1 VQHPGH
7 GTREVA
13 DHAIAL
19 MLTLAK
25 SIACHN
31 QQLGAG

>member
-1 VQHPGH
+1 MGIPICNTPDY

-19 MLTLAK
+19 MLMLAK
-25 SIACHN
+25 SIA
-31 QQLGAG
+31 